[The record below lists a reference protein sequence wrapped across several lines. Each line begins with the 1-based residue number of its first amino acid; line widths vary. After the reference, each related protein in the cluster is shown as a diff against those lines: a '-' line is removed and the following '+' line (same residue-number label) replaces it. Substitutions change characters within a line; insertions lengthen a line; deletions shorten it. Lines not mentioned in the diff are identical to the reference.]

1 MSFQEALVEHLGAI
15 RARNLEKVL
24 ATLPS
29 EGPVNVVL
37 PNGSLLASIDEL
49 KDFYKE
55 WFDDLDWEISHKVVF
70 SEVSNELG
78 YGVIT
83 AVYQDIDDEGESFD
97 IDLTMSVVMRLVDDK
112 WVMVLT
118 QNTELEEV
126 EDEE

>member
-1 MSFQEALVEHLGAI
+1 M
-15 RARNLEKVL
+15 
-24 ATLPS
+24 
-29 EGPVNVVL
+29 NVVL